1 MLYIKSNQQKT
12 KEYQFLNEF
21 LNTNF
26 LTSYVDNEAFNYTLI
41 QEPFT
46 GLGYADLVIVVW
58 KKDIYTK
65 WHPERNKLIKDDIK
79 ILHHLYSCRKYKQVS
94 EIKNE
99 LGYSE
104 KNISKSLS
112 RLDMA
117 GLIKFSKNGKFKA
130 LKKSEIFYLEKI
142 ISIEAKLKDWRRA
155 LDQAI
160 NNSYY
165 ASESYTLF
173 PQKVITDKML
183 DTYKETNVGI
193 ISFSCDLTVIKKAR
207 KNTIPA
213 NMNAWLFNEY
223 IGRKFL

>member
-1 MLYIKSNQQKT
+1 MLYIKPNQQKT
-12 KEYQFLNEF
+12 KEYQFLDEF

-26 LTSYVDNEAFNYTLI
+26 LANYVDNEAFDYTLL

-46 GLGYADLVIVVW
+46 GLGYADLVIVAW

-65 WHPERNKLIKDDIK
+65 WHPERNKLIMDDIK
-79 ILHHLYSCRKYKQVS
+79 ILHHLYSCRKYKQIS
-94 EIKNE
+94 EIKSE
-99 LGYSE
+99 LGFSD

-112 RLDMA
+112 RLDKA
-117 GLIKFSKNGKFKA
+117 GLIKFAKNGKFKA
-130 LKKSEIFYLEKI
+130 LKKSEIFHLEKI

-155 LDQAI
+155 LAQAI

-173 PQKVITDKML
+173 PRRVITDKML
-183 DTYKETNVGI
+183 DAYKETSIGI
-193 ISFSCDLTVIKKAR
+193 ISFSNDLSVIKKAR
-207 KNTIPA
+207 KNVIPA